1 MDARWKSSRGEDSI
15 EGGVDFFERLEVFE
29 AADVGGAGIG
39 GGFFGGQVALSL
51 VGFLLRDGAGAD
63 EKFPAGGSDF
73 GNVVVG
79 LRGFEVG
86 ASLLELLV
94 DFGRFNFG
102 EELAFFYGGADVEV
116 PALEVAVGAGIDG
129 RVDEGG
135 GVAGERDFLGRG
147 VGDGMNDVDDGNGG
161 FMRGLGDFRF
171 GVHAGANSEE
181 DDEGDD
187 GDSAGWNPPR
197 DARRGGRRSG

>member
-79 LRGFEVG
+79 LRGFEVR

-102 EELAFFYGGADVEV
+102 QELAFFYGRADVEI
-116 PALEVAVGAGIDG
+116 PALEVTVGTGVDG
-129 RVDEGG
+129 RVDEGD
-135 GVAGERDFLGRG
+135 GVAREGDLLGRG
-147 VGDGMNDVDDGNGG
+147 VGDRVDYVDDWDGG
-161 FMRGLGDFRF
+161 FVGGTRYVGF
-171 GVHAGANSEE
+171 GVYTG
-181 DDEGDD
+181 
-187 GDSAGWNPPR
+187 
-197 DARRGGRRSG
+197 

>member
-1 MDARWKSSRGEDSI
+1 MEEFAGGAGSGVDELAYVGVTGRENAV
-15 EGGVDFFERLEVFE
+15 EGSVDFFEGLKLFE

-39 GGFFGGQVALSL
+39 GGFFCGQVALGL

-116 PALEVAVGAGIDG
+116 PAFQVAIGAGVDG

-147 VGDGMNDVDDGNGG
+147 VGDGMNDVDGRNGG
-161 FMRGLGDFRF
+161 FMRVLGD
-171 GVHAGANSEE
+171 V
-181 DDEGDD
+181 
-187 GDSAGWNPPR
+187 
-197 DARRGGRRSG
+197 